1 MVAESPSVWLAQV
14 VARALLETAI
24 SGGVQNDD
32 LCNKKDEFCTKSD
45 EFCILK
51 TWACNTP
58 SLPPPTP
65 GHKNMGNLHHNL
77 ISKDISERL
86 RVFLGPS
93 LAADVDQEGG
103 ASAVT
108 SGDF

>member
-1 MVAESPSVWLAQV
+1 MIVVAESPSVWLAQV

-51 TWACNTP
+51 NMGLQYP
-58 SLPPPTP
+58 LPPSPNA
-65 GHKNMGNLHHNL
+65 G
-77 ISKDISERL
+77 S
-86 RVFLGPS
+86 
-93 LAADVDQEGG
+93 
-103 ASAVT
+103 
-108 SGDF
+108 

>member
-1 MVAESPSVWLAQV
+1 MIVVAESPSVWLAQV

-51 TWACNTP
+51 NISDEPECRVQ
-58 SLPPPTP
+58 TP
-65 GHKNMGNLHHNL
+65 GWALP
-77 ISKDISERL
+77 RT
-86 RVFLGPS
+86 RPS
-93 LAADVDQEGG
+93 Q
-103 ASAVT
+103 T
-108 SGDF
+108 

>member
-1 MVAESPSVWLAQV
+1 MMTFAIK
-14 VARALLETAI
+14 RINFALKAMNF
-24 SGGVQNDD
+24 V
-32 LCNKKDEFCTKSD
+32 F
-45 EFCILK
+45 LK